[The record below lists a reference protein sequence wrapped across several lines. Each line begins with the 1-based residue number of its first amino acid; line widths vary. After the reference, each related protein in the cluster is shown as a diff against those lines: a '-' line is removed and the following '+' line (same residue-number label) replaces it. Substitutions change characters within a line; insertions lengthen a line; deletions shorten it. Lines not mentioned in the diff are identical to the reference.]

1 MKVPQLIISSMGK
14 TESFPPKVRNTT
26 GMSILNTVIH
36 HSVESPS
43 LSNQTTKR
51 ITRCPSW
58 QGGVKIS
65 LLTDMILSVENPND
79 STKKLL
85 GLIQEFRK
93 VSEYKFNIQKL
104 IAFLYPNNEST
115 ERKLRN

>member
-1 MKVPQLIISSMGK
+1 
-14 TESFPPKVRNTT
+14 
-26 GMSILNTVIH
+26 
-36 HSVESPS
+36 
-43 LSNQTTKR
+43 
-51 ITRCPSW
+51 
-58 QGGVKIS
+58 
-65 LLTDMILSVENPND
+65 MILSVENPND

-93 VSEYKFNIQKL
+93 VSEYKINIQKL